1 MNNRISIATID
12 SPEFV
17 NLQPMDIN
25 PLMSKC
31 DVKVLYI
38 GQNRNRS
45 SITKQVATEMS
56 KTLRGCP
63 IVGYYIE
70 KKEDF
75 GDHGD
80 QVIIDGEGIK
90 FNKLTKP
97 YGFVAPDAKVWFQFF
112 EDQDEFGNTCV
123 REYLMT
129 EGYLWTGQFEE
140 CQRVLENSNPQSM
153 ELDEKTLKGYWST
166 DNNKGVDFFIIND
179 AVFSKLCIL
188 GDDVEPC
195 FEGAN
200 VSAPNLSSQFS
211 KDDEFAKSLF
221 TMMSE
226 LKFALNNSEG
236 GKPMHNEIQN
246 ELDNNV
252 ESTSFE
258 NQDNVEAPATQ
269 FEDGGEGSETTPT
282 DTTEGAPEGGEAPE
296 QGDTTPEEGA
306 EGAEGTEDS
315 SDPAEV
321 PATPLESPTV
331 VVDGVELNDTDKEI
345 LKTLDKDYAPEGETN
360 PEALVKDGAT
370 NVPTQIL
377 QNAKAKDE
385 EEKKNEDEK
394 EKSDSEKSEDNTED
408 VEEKKKKF
416 SLEQELAELQ
426 TKFAALQA
434 ENAELLAFKQG
445 VEEKEKDELIASFYM
460 LSDEDKKDV
469 IENKANYSLKE
480 IKAELSMICVDKKVN
495 FNLENASSVEEAPV
509 TFNLNSH
516 QADTLPAWLKAVEDT
531 RNRNK

>member
-12 SPEFV
+12 SPEFI

-97 YGFVAPDAKVWFQFF
+97 YGFVAPDARVWFQFF

-252 ESTSFE
+252 ASTSFE
-258 NQDNVEAPATQ
+258 NQDNVEAPVAQ
-269 FEDGGEGSETTPT
+269 FDESGEAGTGDSSDSQTSAED
-282 DTTEGAPEGGEAPE
+282 GAPEASTEEEGEAVVLTASEPPVNDE
-296 QGDTTPEEGA
+296 EKVLEDDAKVSSKKKPEEFA
-306 EGAEGTEDS
+306 KEK
-315 SDPAEV
+315 
-321 PATPLESPTV
+321 
-331 VVDGVELNDTDKEI
+331 DKE
-345 LKTLDKDYAPEGETN
+345 
-360 PEALVKDGAT
+360 
-370 NVPTQIL
+370 
-377 QNAKAKDE
+377 
-385 EEKKNEDEK
+385 
-394 EKSDSEKSEDNTED
+394 EKSETEKSEDNTED
-408 VEEKKKKF
+408 EDKKKFACKEEDEDKKDKF
-416 SLEQELAELQ
+416 SLEQQLEELQ
-426 TKFAALQA
+426 TQFAALQA
-434 ENAELLAFKQG
+434 ENAELLAFKQK

-469 IENKANYSLKE
+469 IDNKANYSLKE

-495 FNLENASSVEEAPV
+495 FNLENAASVEEAPV